1 MGAEQ
6 HRHKQL
12 YDCKVEGKPSKEGEM
27 VCNRVYQIKWN
38 LPPHKQQVVHF
49 DRLKPYLNRQEEQG
63 PTADQATMSDSEKT
77 NEEVE
82 DMYDDMSIQNG
93 LGDEAITVV
102 QHDSNVLPNNVPVQ
116 QEIVEND
123 QTEEP
128 EVNVSENEGLQ
139 DVTEEPIQQQ
149 GLHRSTRERRPP
161 ERLGTWIRY

>member
-82 DMYDDMSIQNG
+82 DMYDDMSIHNG
-93 LGDEAITVV
+93 LLEMRPLQLCSMITMYC
-102 QHDSNVLPNNVPVQ
+102 
-116 QEIVEND
+116 
-123 QTEEP
+123 QTMFQY
-128 EVNVSENEGLQ
+128 SK
-139 DVTEEPIQQQ
+139 
-149 GLHRSTRERRPP
+149 RSWRMTR
-161 ERLGTWIRY
+161 LKNQK